1 MASRSNRINENA
13 VRNRFMAYARG
24 AAAAER
30 RAEYDVAADLW
41 RKACNMPCHRVNA
54 EHALLRADFCTNAAQ
69 KRWGL
74 KDECKTV

>member
-1 MASRSNRINENA
+1 MANRSNRINENA
-13 VRNRFMAYARG
+13 VRNRFIAYARG

-30 RAEYDVAADLW
+30 RAEYDTAADLW
-41 RKACNMPCHRVNA
+41 RKASDMPCHRVNA

-74 KDECKTV
+74 QHESQTV